1 MSRAKTKPASAR
13 GAKPARVASAD
24 VVSRKRGREPRAEP
38 PDFLR
43 LDDQLCFP
51 ICLAARLVVNA
62 YRPLLDELGIT
73 YPQYLVLL
81 VLWENDGLSVGAVG
95 ERLHLDT
102 GTLTPLLKRMERQ
115 GLVTRR
121 RNAKDDRVVENWLTD
136 LARALKERAQSVPT
150 QLVCNAGLAMSDVK
164 SLKKAVEG
172 FVGRLLP
179 LQAGATF

>member
-1 MSRAKTKPASAR
+1 MSRAKTKSPSAR
-13 GAKPARVASAD
+13 GAKPRA
-24 VVSRKRGREPRAEP
+24 KEEP
-38 PDFLR
+38 DYLR

-102 GTLTPLLKRMERQ
+102 GTVTPLLKRMERQ
-115 GLVTRR
+115 GLLARR
-121 RNAKDDRVVENWLTD
+121 RRGDDDRVVENFLTD
-136 LARALKERAQSVPT
+136 AAKALK
-150 QLVCNAGLAMSDVK
+150 
-164 SLKKAVEG
+164 
-172 FVGRLLP
+172 
-179 LQAGATF
+179 